1 MSWLIPQSERS
12 VPHKSLGSP
21 CSAFDLLE
29 SATAGCLRLVP
40 WTRIR
45 FMSASYRIAFRK
57 KIYRSIDELQADLD
71 ACGLIRVAGAS
82 ARPRCRLF
90 LTHCHCLPLAREKLM
105 AA

>member
-45 FMSASYRIAFRK
+45 FLSASYRIAFRK

-90 LTHCHCLPLAREKLM
+90 LTHCHWRGRNSWLLDH
-105 AA
+105 